1 MNLKVILSK
10 LWSLISGLLL
20 GLTSIAAAILFVIGF
35 AYIVLK
41 IMS

>member
-1 MNLKVILSK
+1 MNLKSILSK

-20 GLTSIAAAILFVIGF
+20 GLTSMVAAILFLMAF

-41 IMS
+41 IIS